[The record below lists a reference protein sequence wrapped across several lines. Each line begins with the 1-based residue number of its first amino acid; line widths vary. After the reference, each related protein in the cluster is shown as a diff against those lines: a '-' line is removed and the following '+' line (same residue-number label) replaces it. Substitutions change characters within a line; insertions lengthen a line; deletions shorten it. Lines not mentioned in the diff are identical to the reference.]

1 MARFLKKRD
10 KSTGQMP
17 GSLVFLGNQKE
28 DQIRIS
34 SMMYN
39 KDGLIRDY
47 KPVPDN
53 KLPDIPE
60 QSDVLWLNIDGL
72 HDTSVIKQVG
82 EKYDLHPLMLEDIL
96 NTDQRPK
103 HEDFENALLISM
115 KMLRFRDE
123 NNTIETE
130 QISLVIKNNLLLS
143 FQEQAGDLFDPLR
156 NRIRNNKGHVR
167 RSGTDYLGYALMDS
181 IVDNYLN
188 IIGKIAEKI
197 EELEEPAIKASDK
210 NIPSQIYHWKWE
222 LKILHR
228 AVMPFRDMLLKML
241 KLHNEYFGKGIEQFF
256 KDLLDLSQQA
266 LESTEIYRDLLSD
279 YYNIYN
285 IGISNRMNDVM
296 KVLTIFASI
305 FIPLTF
311 IAGVYGTNFEHIP
324 ELSYPYAYF
333 IMWGVFIT
341 IIVIMIIFFR
351 RKGWL

>member
-10 KSTGQMP
+10 KTTGLMP
-17 GSLVFLGNQKE
+17 GSLVFLGNKKQE
-28 DQIRIS
+28 HVRIS
-34 SMMYN
+34 SMIYN
-39 KDGLIRDY
+39 EKELIRDY
-47 KPVPDN
+47 IPITDKV
-53 KLPDIPE
+53 LPDIPE
-60 QSDVLWLNIDGL
+60 HNNILWLNIDGL

-103 HEDFENALLISM
+103 HEDFDNTLLISM
-115 KMLRFRDE
+115 KMLRFHDK
-123 NNTIETE
+123 NNTLETE
-130 QISLVIKNNLLLS
+130 QISLVIKNNVLLS
-143 FQEQAGDLFDPLR
+143 FQEQSGDLFNPLHQ
-156 NRIRNNKGHVR
+156 RINNNKGRIR
-167 RSGTDYLGYALMDS
+167 RSGTDYLGYAIMDS

-188 IIGKIAEKI
+188 IIGKMGEKI
-197 EELEEPAIKASDK
+197 EDMEEHAIKASDR
-210 NIPSQIYHWKWE
+210 NIPSQIYHWKRE
-222 LKILHR
+222 LRYLHR

-241 KLHNEYFGKGIEQFF
+241 KMGNGYFDKDTDLFF

-266 LESTEIYRDLLSD
+266 LESTETYRDLLSD

-285 IGISNRMNDVM
+285 VGISNRMNDVM
-296 KVLTIFASI
+296 KVLTVFASI

-324 ELSYPYAYF
+324 ELSYPSAYF

-351 RKGWL
+351 RRGWL